1 MKLLKALWRDQC
13 GGLLSAEY
21 VLLGTLLTLGVIVGL
36 TAVRNAIV
44 QELADLAAAICA
56 IDTGTTAATV
66 SFPSSSAEEGTDV
79 FTTEMIVTAD
89 EAFGETP

>member
-1 MKLLKALWRDQC
+1 MKTLKALWRDEC

-36 TAVRNAIV
+36 SAVRNAIV

-56 IDTGTTAATV
+56 IDTGTTDTMV
-66 SFPSSSAEEGTDV
+66 TFPDSSPEEGTEE
-79 FTTEMIVTAD
+79 FEAGLIVTAD
-89 EAFGETP
+89 DAFDEAP